1 MPKVG
6 NKEFKYN
13 KYGMEAAKK
22 YAAKTNQDIEYKAA
36 GGNVAGYYNVG
47 GRVAGCGP
55 ETNNPLKKIKN

>member
-13 KYGMEAAKK
+13 
-22 YAAKTNQDIEYKAA
+22 AAKTNQDIEYKAA

-47 GRVAGCGP
+47 GRVAGCAP
-55 ETNNPLKKIKN
+55 ATNNPLKKIKN